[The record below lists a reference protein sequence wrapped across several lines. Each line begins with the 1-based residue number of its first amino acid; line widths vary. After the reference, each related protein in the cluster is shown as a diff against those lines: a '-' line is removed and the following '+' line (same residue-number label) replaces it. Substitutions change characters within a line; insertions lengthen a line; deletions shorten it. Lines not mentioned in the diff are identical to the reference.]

1 MSCLNNN
8 EKKFKY
14 NETQKTVE
22 QKDDIKTYLSVFDVI
37 SIYKQFFVSNK
48 ITYSEKW
55 VYFTTLFLSLVFIGH
70 FTSHNLSL
78 KAVFLFQEFS
88 GCHFCPN
95 EISYFSLFIKSDL
108 QIYMLHCD
116 LNMQY
121 NIDSCQFQIC
131 TFSS

>member
-1 MSCLNNN
+1 MPCLNNN

-55 VYFTTLFLSLVFIGH
+55 VYFTTLFREMG
-70 FTSHNLSL
+70 
-78 KAVFLFQEFS
+78 LFYYT
-88 GCHFCPN
+88 
-95 EISYFSLFIKSDL
+95 ISESCVYWTLYKS
-108 QIYMLHCD
+108 
-116 LNMQY
+116 
-121 NIDSCQFQIC
+121 
-131 TFSS
+131 